1 MTSESTSSPIRALV
15 LGGGGAVGVG
25 WQVGILTGLRESG
38 VDFTAADEILGTSA
52 GSLVGALLSSGHD
65 ITRALAGL
73 AALGRT
79 IDADAMAA
87 GNDAFLEAMGQ
98 ASLGADPEKLV
109 REIGRTALTATT
121 IAQHVYLGLFG
132 EVLDGIPWPTG
143 FRCTAID
150 VETGRLVVW
159 DQDSGVALRDAVA
172 SSCAVPA
179 LFPPVEIKGRL
190 YMDGGIISHL
200 NATSIAPA
208 DVVVVLSCHPLG
220 SSQAADQA
228 ADQAAPVTSDTAPDA
243 EIATLQTTA
252 QVIAIDPDFGHLS
265 VTQEQMMD
273 SAVAGQAVQIGRQQA
288 GVEAEP
294 ILSIWDVTS

>member
-1 MTSESTSSPIRALV
+1 MTSESPSSPTRALV

-121 IAQHVYLGLFG
+121 IAQDLYLGLFG
-132 EVLDGIPWPTG
+132 DVLDGIPWPTG

-150 VETGRLVVW
+150 VETGHLVVW
-159 DQDSGVALRDAVA
+159 DQESGVALRDAVA

-179 LFPPVEIKGRL
+179 LFPPVEINGRR

-200 NATSIAPA
+200 NATSITPA

-220 SSQAADQA
+220 SPPA
-228 ADQAAPVTSDTAPDA
+228 ADQAAPVTSDMAADA
-243 EIATLQTTA
+243 EIATLRKTA
-252 QVIAIDPDFGHLS
+252 EVIAIDPDFGHLT

-273 SAVAGQAVQIGRQQA
+273 STVAGQAVQIGRQQG
-288 GVEAEP
+288 GVEAES
-294 ILSIWDVTS
+294 ILSIWEVTS